1 MQLYEYICFDNEPN
15 KEDVLEAISKDKW
28 ITFKSYSCC
37 LDLVA
42 QNILMEKHSDWE
54 MYDENDVVYLVVR
67 KFEDDYWEL
76 HEVSICY
83 SISTSSKEIYFDD

>member
-1 MQLYEYICFDNEPN
+1 MKAYEYIRFDNEPT
-15 KEDVLEAISKDKW
+15 KEDVLEAISKEKW

-42 QNILMEKHSDWE
+42 EDILMQKYNDWK
-54 MYDENDVVYLVVR
+54 MYDEDDVVYLVVR

-76 HEVSICY
+76 HKVSICY
-83 SISTSSKEIYFDD
+83 SISTSSEEIDFDD